1 MRPLDSAAG
10 SLRISWA
17 DAPHDLPILAGSD
30 ASGGVRLAD
39 DSDWPTWADASGHV
53 FLREILNIR

>member
-30 ASGGVRLAD
+30 ASGGVRPAR
-39 DSDWPTWADASGHV
+39 DSTSTWADASGHV
-53 FLREILNIR
+53 FLIEIINVR